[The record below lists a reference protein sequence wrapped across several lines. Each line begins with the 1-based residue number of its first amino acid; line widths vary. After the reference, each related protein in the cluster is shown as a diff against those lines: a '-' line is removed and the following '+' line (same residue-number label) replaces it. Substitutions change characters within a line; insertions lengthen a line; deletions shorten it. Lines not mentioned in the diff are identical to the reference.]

1 MSGQHQ
7 QPEVEDQDRPGHL
20 QPAVCAV
27 SLEQLHGLLARE
39 DDSRAG
45 TEGGGQSG
53 LAGETV
59 QQGAVQA
66 LR

>member
-7 QPEVEDQDRPGHL
+7 QPEVEDQDRPGDL
-20 QPAVCAV
+20 QPALRAV

-39 DDSRAG
+39 DDSGGG
-45 TEGGGQSG
+45 TEGRGQSG

-59 QQGAVQA
+59 QQGAVQT

>member
-7 QPEVEDQDRPGHL
+7 QPEVQDQDRSSHL
-20 QPAVCAV
+20 QPALRPVGV
-27 SLEQLHGLLARE
+27 QRLHGLLARE
-39 DDSRAG
+39 DDSGAA